1 MTVPD
6 QRHINQVREA
16 LWHRPGAGASVMIG
30 SGFSRNARSVR
41 PGSKPLPMLD
51 EIARDLS
58 AKLYPDDGADEKV
71 PQERILRLA
80 QAYEAEFGPTALHE
94 VMRRMVVDDDFMPGS
109 AHERLLR
116 LQWADVFTTNWDTL
130 LERASTTVR
139 DRAYTIVRTKD
150 DIPWRP
156 RPRIVKLHGSLPNP
170 RLVLT
175 EEDYR
180 TYPTVFSPFVNT
192 VQQAMM
198 ETIFVLIGFSG
209 NDPNFLHWSGWVRDN
224 LDEAAPKIYL
234 AGFLNLSRPERQMLQ
249 DRNVVA
255 IDLAR
260 HPKAPRWPEHLQHRY
275 ATEWILSTLECGQP
289 YKMSEWPSPRDE
301 AFCSEDNPLL
311 QPIVR
316 NVSAGPQTEP
326 LAPPQQV
333 APEARLATAKTTLDI
348 WKHNRKCYPGW
359 LVPPARVRNGRRAF
373 TEQWV
378 PFIVSEL
385 PGLAALERLAA
396 VREIIWRY
404 ELTLARIPDDLK
416 AAAEEV
422 LETIDCTER
431 TVEGNR
437 PTDVDWKVIRAA
449 WREVA
454 LALLTAARYRLDG
467 AAFDKQLKA
476 LESFL
481 GDDVEVSHR
490 VCHERCLWE
499 LWSLDHATLGE
510 RLDAWRTDEG
520 DRAWAMRKSALLRE
534 IGRKEEANGLIERAL
549 DEIRAIP
556 KDGRDLAGPSREGWA
571 LWSLVETF
579 ANTSDFQARWDNVQA
594 RWDELAAVKCDPSP
608 DVRYLSDELSVSRR
622 ETQVPAFDLGIR
634 LTETRVAST
643 SSPSAAAC
651 RGIRLTEV
659 AGLPPSIDVVTI
671 AGGLV
676 KRAAEALMLKDATIG
691 MRQMI
696 RVTTSDRDKAFMR
709 VLSRSRVASLTPA
722 TAKALARD
730 VQIAVQDAISRIQQ
744 AGPERNLYSVRRAR
758 VSMESL
764 SRLVL
769 RLDAPA
775 VLSVFDLAL
784 NLHKDQAVMSWFWL
798 LDNAMRNLLRRCW
811 ESLTEEHRMERVLD
825 VLEMPIVG
833 LDGFGSDRNQWP
845 DPGEILSE
853 DWSPPVRSEDNE
865 DRWAAVVATLI
876 RGLGSEGQARE
887 RTARRIADIAVWSRL
902 TKTETERVAEALWS
916 SVGDEGQGLPDGTPL
931 RDYAF
936 ILLPEPTVGMGR
948 ARFGRKWL
956 SGDVAKVRL
965 TPIYGGQAI
974 GGEVVHTDSTR
985 ADDILWQAGMSIAFV
1000 RRHGR
1005 TLDLTNGEKEYLL
1018 EVIEKWSQTRVSKS
1032 SAAIPEFFRGVV
1044 KRSIWDACRGLR
1056 WILTEI
1062 EVASDLTGKLYRQV
1076 PELIDGGIPAYSI
1089 LPGIANVGE
1098 DLREDISL
1106 LMSTGLASDDRK
1118 MGESAMW
1125 SLHCW
1130 MRFASDRALHF
1141 VAPPQHLIREIGVSV
1156 ATRRGTVLG
1165 QALYA
1170 AKWVF
1175 EDGSEDAREAIRDL
1189 VLKGLG
1195 YLAEELRY
1203 DRDDPFDGKLDV
1215 PLARW
1220 RSTQVARAMAGQGLG
1235 EHPVIRRWLELGM
1248 DDPLPEVRHVANR
1261 WREGDPMVEVAGNDE
1276 PREVADEGA
1285 AFTDSTGGRPGGAP

>member
-30 SGFSRNARSVR
+30 SGFSRNALRVR
-41 PGSKPLPMLD
+41 PSSKPLPMLD

-58 AKLYPDDGADEKV
+58 VKLYPDERADEKI
-71 PQERILRLA
+71 PQERVLRLA

-94 VMRRMVVDDDFMPGS
+94 VLRTMVADDDVVPGS

-116 LQWADVFTTNWDTL
+116 LQWADVFTANWDTL

-139 DRAYTIVRTKD
+139 DRAYTIVRTRD
-150 DIPWRP
+150 DIPRAS

-234 AGFLNLSRPERQMLQ
+234 AGFLNLSSPERQMLQ

-260 HPKAPRWPEHLQHRY
+260 HPKAPQWPEHLQHRY

-289 YKMSEWPSPRDE
+289 YKSSEWPSPRDG
-301 AFCSEDNPLL
+301 AFCSEENPLL

-316 NVSAGPQTEP
+316 NVSAEPRTEP
-326 LAPPQQV
+326 LEPPHQV
-333 APEARLATAKTTLDI
+333 AAEARLATAKTTLDI
-348 WKHNRKCYPGW
+348 WQHNRKCYPDW
-359 LVPPARVRNGRRAF
+359 LVPPARVRNERRVS
-373 TEQWV
+373 TERWG
-378 PFIVSEL
+378 PFIVQEL
-385 PGLAALERLAA
+385 PALAVLERLDAL
-396 VREIIWRY
+396 REIIWRY
-404 ELTLARIPDDLK
+404 ELTLATIPDDLK
-416 AAAEEV
+416 AAAEQV
-422 LETIDCTER
+422 LESVDCTER
-431 TVEGNR
+431 TVQGNR
-437 PTDVDWKVIRAA
+437 PDDVDWKVIRAA

-467 AAFDKQLKA
+467 AAFDKQLDA

-481 GDDVEVSHR
+481 GDDVEVAHR

-499 LWSLDHATLGE
+499 LWSLDHATLGG
-510 RLDAWRTDEG
+510 RLDTWRTDEG
-520 DRAWAMRKSALLRE
+520 DPAWAMRKSALLRE
-534 IGRKEEANGLIERAL
+534 IGRKEEANRLIKRAL

-556 KDGRDLAGPSREGWA
+556 GDDRDLAGLSREGWA

-579 ANTSDFQARWDNVQA
+579 ANIPDFQARWDNVQA
-594 RWDELAAVKCDPSP
+594 RWEELAAVKCDPSP
-608 DVRYLSDELSVSRR
+608 DVRYVSDELSVSRR
-622 ETQVPAFDLGIR
+622 ETRPPAFDLGVR
-634 LTETRVAST
+634 LTETRFGSP
-643 SSPSAAAC
+643 SSASAAAC

-659 AGLPPSIDVVTI
+659 AGLSPSIDVVTI

-676 KRAAEALMLKDATIG
+676 KRAAEAVVLVDSTIG
-691 MRQMI
+691 IRQLI
-696 RVTTSDRDKAFMR
+696 RVATDDRDKALMR
-709 VLSRSRVASLTPA
+709 VLSRPRVASLPPG
-722 TAKALARD
+722 TANSVARD
-730 VQIAVQDAISRIQQ
+730 VQIALENAVSRIRK
-744 AGPERNLYSVRRAR
+744 AGRRRNLHSPRRAS
-758 VSMESL
+758 VAMEAL

-769 RLDAPA
+769 RLEGPA
-775 VLSVFDLAL
+775 VLPVFDFAL
-784 NLHKDQAVMSWFWL
+784 DLSKDSEVVSWFL
-798 LDNAMRNLLRRCW
+798 YLHNAMRNLLRRCW
-811 ESLTEEHRMERVLD
+811 ESLDDERRAERVLD

-833 LDGFGSDRNQWP
+833 LDGFGTDRDRWP

-853 DWSPPVRSEDNE
+853 DLSPPVRSEDNE

-887 RTARRIADIAVWSRL
+887 RAARRIANIAVWGRL
-902 TKTETERVAEALWS
+902 KKAETGRVAEALWS
-916 SVGDEGQGLPDGTPL
+916 SVADEGQGLPDGTPL

-948 ARFGRKWL
+948 ARFGRRWL

-965 TPIYGGQAI
+965 TSIHGGQAI

-1005 TLDLTNGEKEYLL
+1005 TLDLTNEEKEYLIR
-1018 EVIEKWSQTRVSKS
+1018 VIEQWSQTRVPKS
-1032 SAAIPEFFRGVV
+1032 SATPEFFQSLA
-1044 KRSIWDACRGLR
+1044 KRSIWDAYRGLR

-1062 EVASDLTGKLYRQV
+1062 EVPSDLAGKLYSQV
-1076 PELIDGGIPAYSI
+1076 TELIDSGIPAYSI
-1089 LPGIANVGE
+1089 LPGIANVSE
-1098 DLREDISL
+1098 SLREDVAL

-1130 MRFASDRALHF
+1130 MRFASDDALDF
-1141 VAPPQHLIREIGVSV
+1141 IGPPQHLIREIGVSV
-1156 ATRRGTVLG
+1156 ATRRRTVLG

-1195 YLAEELRY
+1195 YLTEELRY
-1203 DRDDPFDGKLDV
+1203 DREDSFDGRLDV

-1235 EHPVIRRWLELGM
+1235 EHPVIRRWLQLGM

-1261 WREGDPMVEVAGNDE
+1261 WREGDAMVEMAGSDGR
-1276 PREVADEGA
+1276 REVADEGA

>member
-16 LWHRPGAGASVMIG
+16 LWQRPGAGASVMIG
-30 SGFSRNARSVR
+30 SGFSRNARRVR

-58 AKLYPDDGADEKV
+58 AKLYPDERSDEKI
-71 PQERILRLA
+71 PQERILKLA

-94 VMRRMVVDDDFMPGS
+94 ALKRMVADDDVMPGS
-109 AHERLLR
+109 VHERLLR
-116 LQWADVFTTNWDTL
+116 LPWADVFTTNWDTL
-130 LERASTTVR
+130 LERANKTVR
-139 DRAYTIVRTKD
+139 DRAYTIVRSKD
-150 DIPWRP
+150 DIPWGL

-180 TYPTVFSPFVNT
+180 TYPTAFSPFVNT

-209 NDPNFLHWSGWVRDN
+209 NDPNFLHWSGRVRDN
-224 LDEAAPKIYL
+224 LDEAALKIYL

-255 IDLAR
+255 IDLAQ
-260 HPKAPRWPEHLQHRY
+260 HPRADKWPEHLQHLY

-289 YKMSEWPSPRDE
+289 YDKSKWPLPR
-301 AFCSEDNPLL
+301 AGSFCSEDNPLL

-316 NVSAGPQTEP
+316 NVSAEPRAEP
-326 LAPPQQV
+326 LEPPHQV
-333 APEARLATAKTTLDI
+333 AAEARLATAKTTLVI
-348 WKHNRKCYPGW
+348 WQHNRKCYPGW
-359 LVPPARVRNGRRAF
+359 LVPPARVRNERRIS
-373 TEQWV
+373 TERWV
-378 PFIVSEL
+378 PFIVPEL
-385 PGLAALERLAA
+385 PGLAVLERLDA

-422 LETIDCTER
+422 LESVDCTER

-437 PTDVDWKVIRAA
+437 TDDVDWKVIRAA

-467 AAFDKQLKA
+467 AAFNKQLNA

-481 GDDVEVSHR
+481 GDDVEVAHR

-520 DRAWAMRKSALLRE
+520 DPAWAMRKSALLRE
-534 IGRKEEANGLIERAL
+534 IGRKEEANRLIERAL

-556 KDGRDLAGPSREGWA
+556 EDGRDLAGPSREGWA

-579 ANTSDFQARWDNVQA
+579 ANTSDLQARWDNVQA
-594 RWDELAAVKCDPSP
+594 RWDELAAVKCDPSS

-622 ETQVPAFDLGIR
+622 ETRPPAFDLGVR
-634 LTETRVAST
+634 LTETRLAST
-643 SSPSAAAC
+643 SSPSAAAA

-676 KRAAEALMLKDATIG
+676 KRAAEALMLEDATIG
-691 MRQMI
+691 IRQMI
-696 RVTTSDRDKAFMR
+696 RVTTSDSDKAFMR
-709 VLSRSRVASLTPA
+709 VLSRPRVASLTPA
-722 TAKALARD
+722 TANALARD
-730 VQIAVQDAISRIQQ
+730 VQIALEDAVSCIRATG
-744 AGPERNLYSVRRAR
+744 AGRRLHGTRRTSVA
-758 VSMESL
+758 MESL

-769 RLDAPA
+769 RLDAA
-775 VLSVFDLAL
+775 SVLSVFDVAL
-784 NLHKDQAVMSWFWL
+784 DLYKDAAVMPWFVLHK
-798 LDNAMRNLLRRCW
+798 AMRNLLRRCW
-811 ESLTEEHRMERVLD
+811 ESLDDEQRAERVLD

-833 LDGFGSDRNQWP
+833 LDGFASAGDQWP

-853 DWSPPVRSEDNE
+853 DLSLPVRTEDNE
-865 DRWAAVVATLI
+865 DRWEAVVATLI

-887 RTARRIADIAVWSRL
+887 RAARRIDNIAVWSRL
-902 TKTETERVAEALWS
+902 TKAETGRVAEALWS

-956 SGDVAKVRL
+956 SGDVAKVKL

-1000 RRHGR
+1000 RRHGK
-1005 TLDLTNGEKEYLL
+1005 TLDLTNEEKEYLIG
-1018 EVIEKWSQTRVSKS
+1018 VIEQWSQTRVPKS
-1032 SAAIPEFFRGVV
+1032 SAIPEFFQSLA
-1044 KRSIWDACRGLR
+1044 KQSIWDACRGLR

-1062 EVASDLTGKLYRQV
+1062 EVPSDLAGKLYRQV
-1076 PELIDGGIPAYSI
+1076 AELIDTGIPAYSI
-1089 LPGIANVGE
+1089 LPGIANASE
-1098 DLREDISL
+1098 NLREDVAL
-1106 LMSTGLASDDRK
+1106 LMSTGLASDKRK
-1118 MGESAMW
+1118 TGESAMW

-1130 MRFASDRALHF
+1130 MRFAADRALDF
-1141 VAPPQHLIREIGVSV
+1141 IAPQQHLIREIGVSV
-1156 ATRRGTVLG
+1156 ATRRRAVLG

-1175 EDGSEDAREAIRDL
+1175 EEGSEDARDSIRDL

-1195 YLAEELRY
+1195 YLTEELRY
-1203 DRDDPFDGKLDV
+1203 DREDPFDGRLDV

-1220 RSTQVARAMAGQGLG
+1220 RSTQVARVMAGQGLG
-1235 EHPVIRRWLELGM
+1235 EHPVIRRWLQLGM

-1261 WREGDPMVEVAGNDE
+1261 WREGDAMVEMAGSDGR
-1276 PREVADEGA
+1276 REVADEGA
-1285 AFTDSTGGRPGGAP
+1285 AVTDSTGGRPGGAP

>member
-30 SGFSRNARSVR
+30 SGFSRNARRVR
-41 PGSKPLPMLD
+41 PGSKQLPMLD
-51 EIARDLS
+51 EIASHLS
-58 AKLYPDDGADEKV
+58 AKLYPDEGADEKI

-80 QAYEAEFGPTALHE
+80 QEYEAEFSPIGLHE
-94 VMRRMVVDDDFMPGS
+94 ALRRMVADDDFMPGGF
-109 AHERLLR
+109 HERLLG
-116 LQWADVFTTNWDTL
+116 LPWADVFTTNWDRL
-130 LERASTTVR
+130 LERSKAVR
-139 DRAYTIVRTKD
+139 DRGYTIVQSKN
-150 DIPWRP
+150 DIPQGH

-170 RLVLT
+170 RLILT

-180 TYPTVFSPFVNT
+180 TYPAEFSPFVNT

-198 ETIFVLIGFSG
+198 ETTFVLIGFSG
-209 NDPNFLHWSGWVRDN
+209 NDPNFLHWLGWVRDN
-224 LDEAAPKIYL
+224 LVEAAPTIYL
-234 AGFLNLSRPERQMLQ
+234 AGFLELSRPQRQMLQ
-249 DRNVVA
+249 RYRNVVA

-260 HPKAPRWPEHLQHRY
+260 HPKAPQWPEHLQHHY

-289 YKMSEWPSPRDE
+289 YKTSEWPSPRDE
-301 AFCSEDNPLL
+301 AFCSEENPLL

-316 NVSAGPQTEP
+316 NVSAEPRAEP
-326 LAPPQQV
+326 LGPPHQV
-333 APEARLATAKTTLDI
+333 SAEARLATAKTTLDI
-348 WKHNRKCYPGW
+348 WKHNRKCYPDW
-359 LVPPARVRNGRRAF
+359 LVAPVRVRNERRVS
-373 TEQWV
+373 TELWA
-378 PFIVSEL
+378 PFIVPEL
-385 PGLAALERLAA
+385 AGLAVLERLDAI
-396 VREIIWRY
+396 REIIWRY
-404 ELTLARIPDDLK
+404 DLILARIPDDLK
-416 AAAEEV
+416 AAAEAV
-422 LETIDCTER
+422 LDSIDCTER

-437 PTDVDWKVIRAA
+437 PDDVDWKVIRAA

-454 LALLTAARYRLDG
+454 LALLTAARHRLDG
-467 AAFDKQLKA
+467 AAFDKQLNA

-481 GDDVEVSHR
+481 GDDVEVAHR

-499 LWSLDHATLGE
+499 LWSLDHATLEE
-510 RLDAWRTDEG
+510 RLDAWRTDEC
-520 DRAWAMRKSALLRE
+520 DPAWAMRKSALLRE
-534 IGRKEEANGLIERAL
+534 IGRKEEANQLIERTL
-549 DEIRAIP
+549 DEIRAITG
-556 KDGRDLAGPSREGWA
+556 DGRDLAGPSREGWA

-579 ANTSDFQARWDNVQA
+579 AIADDFQARWDNVQA
-594 RWDELAAVKCDPSP
+594 RWDELAALKCDASS
-608 DVRYLSDELSVSRR
+608 DVRYLRDELSVSRR
-622 ETQVPAFDLGIR
+622 ETQPPAFDLGGG
-634 LTETRVAST
+634 LTETRLASP
-643 SSPSAAAC
+643 SSPSAAAY

-671 AGGLV
+671 AGGMV
-676 KRAAEALMLKDATIG
+676 KWAAEALMIEDATTGI
-691 MRQMI
+691 RQMI

-709 VLSRSRVASLTPA
+709 VLARPRVASLTPA

-730 VQIAVQDAISRIQQ
+730 VQIALEDAISRIRQ
-744 AGPERNLYSVRRAR
+744 AGSERNLYDVRRAS

-811 ESLTEEHRMERVLD
+811 ESLDDERHAERVLD

-833 LDGFGSDRNQWP
+833 LDGFGTDRDQWP

-853 DWSPPVRSEDNE
+853 DLSPPVRSEDNE
-865 DRWAAVVATLI
+865 DRWAVVVATLI
-876 RGLGSEGQARE
+876 RGLGSEGQARK
-887 RTARRIADIAVWSRL
+887 RAARRIADIAVWGRL
-902 TKTETERVAEALWS
+902 KKVETGRVAEALWS
-916 SVGDEGQGLPDGTPL
+916 SVADEGQGLPDGTPL

-948 ARFGRKWL
+948 ARFGRRWL

-965 TPIYGGQAI
+965 TPIHGGQAI

-1005 TLDLTNGEKEYLL
+1005 TLDLTNAENEYLIR
-1018 EVIEKWSQTRVSKS
+1018 VIEQWSQTRVPKS
-1032 SAAIPEFFRGVV
+1032 SALPEFFQSLA
-1044 KRSIWDACRGLR
+1044 KRSIWDAYRGLR

-1062 EVASDLTGKLYRQV
+1062 EVSSDLAGKLYSQA
-1076 PELIDGGIPAYSI
+1076 EESIDSGIPAYSI
-1089 LPGIANVGE
+1089 LPGIANVSESLHE
-1098 DLREDISL
+1098 DVAL

-1130 MRFASDRALHF
+1130 MRFASDGALDF
-1141 VAPPQHLIREIGVSV
+1141 IAPPQQLIREVGVSV
-1156 ATRRGTVLG
+1156 VMRRRTVLG

-1175 EDGSEDAREAIRDL
+1175 EHGSEDAREAIRDL

-1195 YLAEELRY
+1195 YLTEELRY
-1203 DRDDPFDGKLDV
+1203 DREDPFDGRLDV

-1220 RSTQVARAMAGQGLG
+1220 RSIQVARAMAGQGLR
-1235 EHPVIRRWLELGM
+1235 EHPVIRRWLQLGM

-1261 WREGDPMVEVAGNDE
+1261 WREGDAMVGSDG
-1276 PREVADEGA
+1276 RHEVADEGA
-1285 AFTDSTGGRPGGAP
+1285 ADA

>member
-1 MTVPD
+1 
-6 QRHINQVREA
+6 
-16 LWHRPGAGASVMIG
+16 
-30 SGFSRNARSVR
+30 
-41 PGSKPLPMLD
+41 
-51 EIARDLS
+51 
-58 AKLYPDDGADEKV
+58 
-71 PQERILRLA
+71 
-80 QAYEAEFGPTALHE
+80 
-94 VMRRMVVDDDFMPGS
+94 MVADDDFMPGGV
-109 AHERLLR
+109 HERLLG
-116 LQWADVFTTNWDTL
+116 LPWADVFTTNWDRL
-130 LERASTTVR
+130 LERSKAVR
-139 DRAYTIVRTKD
+139 DRGYTIVQSKN
-150 DIPWRP
+150 DIPQGH

-170 RLVLT
+170 RLILT

-180 TYPTVFSPFVNT
+180 TYPAEFSPFVST

-224 LDEAAPKIYL
+224 LVEAAPTIYL
-234 AGFLNLSRPERQMLQ
+234 AGFLELSRPQRQMFQ
-249 DRNVVA
+249 KYRNVVA

-260 HPKAPRWPEHLQHRY
+260 HPRAREWPDGLRHEY

-289 YKMSEWPSPRDE
+289 YKPSEWPAPRGG
-301 AFCSEDNPLL
+301 AFCSEDNPPL

-316 NVSAGPQTEP
+316 NVSAEPRTEP
-326 LAPPQQV
+326 LGPPHQV
-333 APEARLATAKTTLDI
+333 AAEARLATAKTTLDI

-359 LVPPARVRNGRRAF
+359 LVPPARVCNERRVSMELWA
-373 TEQWV
+373 
-378 PFIVSEL
+378 PFIVPEL
-385 PGLAALERLAA
+385 PGLAVLERLDA

-422 LETIDCTER
+422 LESVDCTER

-437 PTDVDWKVIRAA
+437 PDDVDWKVIRAA

-467 AAFDKQLKA
+467 AAFDKQLNA

-481 GDDVEVSHR
+481 ADDVEVAHR

-510 RLDAWRTDEG
+510 RLDAWTTDEG
-520 DRAWAMRKSALLRE
+520 DPAWAMRKSALLRE
-534 IGRKEEANGLIERAL
+534 IGRKEEANRLIERTL

-556 KDGRDLAGPSREGWA
+556 GDGRDLAGPSREGWA

-579 ANTSDFQARWDNVQA
+579 ANTPDFQARWDNVQA

-608 DVRYLSDELSVSRR
+608 DVRYLRDELSVSRR
-622 ETQVPAFDLGIR
+622 ETQPPAFDLGGG
-634 LTETRVAST
+634 LTETRVASP
-643 SSPSAAAC
+643 SSPSAAAH

-676 KRAAEALMLKDATIG
+676 KQAAEAMMLEDATLGI
-691 MRQMI
+691 RQMI
-696 RVTTSDRDKAFMR
+696 RVGTSDSDRAFVR
-709 VLSRSRVASLTPA
+709 VLSRPRVASLTPA
-722 TAKALARD
+722 VANALAGD
-730 VQIAVQDAISRIQQ
+730 VQIALKNAVSCIRTTG
-744 AGPERNLYSVRRAR
+744 AGLRLHGTRRAS
-758 VSMESL
+758 VAIESL

-769 RLDAPA
+769 RLDASS

-784 NLHKDQAVMSWFWL
+784 DLYRDAAVMPWL
-798 LDNAMRNLLRRCW
+798 LLHRAMRNLLGRCW
-811 ESLTEEHRMERVLD
+811 ESLDDQQRAERVLD

-833 LDGFGSDRNQWP
+833 LDGFASAGDQWP

-853 DWSPPVRSEDNE
+853 DLSPPVRSEDNE
-865 DRWAAVVATLI
+865 DRWEAVVATLI

-887 RTARRIADIAVWSRL
+887 RAARRIADIAVWSRL

-916 SVGDEGQGLPDGTPL
+916 LVGDEGQGLPDGTPL

-948 ARFGRKWL
+948 ARFGHKWL

-965 TPIYGGQAI
+965 TPIHGGQTM

-1005 TLDLTNGEKEYLL
+1005 TLDLTNEEKEYLIG
-1018 EVIEKWSQTRVSKS
+1018 VIEQWSQTRVPKS
-1032 SAAIPEFFRGVV
+1032 SAIPEFFQSLA
-1044 KRSIWDACRGLR
+1044 KRSIWDAYRGLR

-1062 EVASDLTGKLYRQV
+1062 EVPSDLAGKLYSQV
-1076 PELIDGGIPAYSI
+1076 TELIDSGIPAYSI
-1089 LPGIANVGE
+1089 LPGIANVSE
-1098 DLREDISL
+1098 SLREDVAL

-1130 MRFASDRALHF
+1130 MRFASDGALDF
-1141 VAPPQHLIREIGVSV
+1141 IAPPQQLIREVGVSV
-1156 ATRRGTVLG
+1156 ATRRRTVLG

-1195 YLAEELRY
+1195 YLTEELRY
-1203 DRDDPFDGKLDV
+1203 DREDPFDGRLDV

-1235 EHPVIRRWLELGM
+1235 EHPVIRRWLQFGNGR
-1248 DDPLPEVRHVANR
+1248 PATGSTTC
-1261 WREGDPMVEVAGNDE
+1261 REQVAG
-1276 PREVADEGA
+1276 R
-1285 AFTDSTGGRPGGAP
+1285 

>member
-16 LWHRPGAGASVMIG
+16 LWHRPGAGASIMIG
-30 SGFSRNARSVR
+30 SGFSRNARRVR

-58 AKLYPDDGADEKV
+58 AKLYPDDGADEKI

-94 VMRRMVVDDDFMPGS
+94 TLRRMVADDEFMPDS
-109 AHERLLR
+109 VHERLLR
-116 LQWADVFTTNWDTL
+116 LPWADVFTTNWDTL
-130 LERASTTVR
+130 LERASKTVR
-139 DRAYTIVRTKD
+139 DRAYTIVRSKD
-150 DIPWRP
+150 DIPWGP
-156 RPRIVKLHGSLPNP
+156 RPRIIKLHGSLPDP

-224 LDEAAPKIYL
+224 LGEAAPKIYL
-234 AGFLNLSRPERQMLQ
+234 AGFLELSRPQRQMLQ

-255 IDLAR
+255 IDLAQ
-260 HPKAPRWPEHLQHRY
+260 HPKAPQWPEHLQHRY

-289 YKMSEWPSPRDE
+289 YKTSEWPSPRDE
-301 AFCSEDNPLL
+301 AFCSEENPLL

-316 NVSAGPQTEP
+316 NVSAEPRREALGPSSQMAADE
-326 LAPPQQV
+326 
-333 APEARLATAKTTLDI
+333 RLGATKTVLGT
-348 WKHNRKCYPGW
+348 WRHNRKCYPGW
-359 LVPPARVRNGRRAF
+359 LVPPARVRNERRVS
-373 TEQWV
+373 TERWV
-378 PFIVSEL
+378 PFIVPEL
-385 PGLAALERLAA
+385 PGLAALERLDA
-396 VREIIWRY
+396 VREIIWRH
-404 ELTLARIPDDLK
+404 ELTLTRVPNELE

-422 LETIDCTER
+422 LESIDCTAR
-431 TVEGNR
+431 IIEGNR
-437 PTDVDWKVIRAA
+437 ADDVDWKEVRAV

-467 AAFDKQLKA
+467 AAFKKQLNA

-481 GDDVEVSHR
+481 DDDGEVAHR
-490 VCHERCLWE
+490 VRHERCLWV

-520 DRAWAMRKSALLRE
+520 DPAWAIRKSALLRE

-556 KDGRDLAGPSREGWA
+556 EDGFDLAGPSREGWA

-579 ANTSDFQARWDNVQA
+579 SNLPDFQARWDNVQA

-608 DVRYLSDELSVSRR
+608 DVRYLSEELSVSRR
-622 ETQVPAFDLGIR
+622 ETRLPAFDLGGQ
-634 LTETRVAST
+634 LTETRLASR
-643 SSPSAAAC
+643 SSPSATAC

-659 AGLPPSIDVVTI
+659 AGLPPSIDVITI

-676 KRAAEALMLKDATIG
+676 KRAAEALMREDATIG
-691 MRQMI
+691 IRQMI
-696 RVTTSDRDKAFMR
+696 RVTTSDSDKAFMR
-709 VLSRSRVASLTPA
+709 VLSRPRVASLSHA
-722 TAKALARD
+722 TANALARD
-730 VQIAVQDAISRIQQ
+730 VQIALKDAVSCIRATG
-744 AGPERNLYSVRRAR
+744 AGRRLHATRRAS
-758 VSMESL
+758 VAMESL

-769 RLDAPA
+769 RLDASS
-775 VLSVFDLAL
+775 VLSVFDVAL
-784 NLHKDQAVMSWFWL
+784 DLYKDAAVMPWFLLHK
-798 LDNAMRNLLRRCW
+798 AMRNLLMRCW
-811 ESLTEEHRMERVLD
+811 ESLDDEQRTERVLD

-833 LDGFGSDRNQWP
+833 LDGFASAGDRWP
-845 DPGEILSE
+845 DPGEVLSE
-853 DWSPPVRSEDNE
+853 DLSPPVRSEDKE
-865 DRWAAVVATLI
+865 DRWEAVVATLI
-876 RGLGSEGQARE
+876 RGLRGDDQARE
-887 RTARRIADIAVWSRL
+887 RAAVRIANIAVWGCL
-902 TKTETERVAEALWS
+902 TQPETKRVAEALWS
-916 SVGDEGQGLPDGTPL
+916 TAGDEGHGLPHGTPL
-931 RDYAF
+931 RDYSF

-956 SGDVAKVRL
+956 SGNVAKVQVTSFL
-965 TPIYGGQAI
+965 GGQAI
-974 GGEVVHTDSTR
+974 GGDVVHTDATR
-985 ADDILWQAGMSIAFV
+985 ADDILWQAGMAIAFV
-1000 RRHGR
+1000 RRQGR
-1005 TLDLTNGEKEYLL
+1005 TLDLTDEEREYLIG
-1018 EVIEKWSQTRVSKS
+1018 VIERWSQTRVSNAS
-1032 SAAIPEFFRGVV
+1032 AIPKFFRGVL

-1062 EVASDLTGKLYRQV
+1062 ETTSDLAGKLYRQASD
-1076 PELIDGGIPAYSI
+1076 LIDSGIPAYSI

-1098 DLREDISL
+1098 SLREDVGL
-1106 LMSTGLASDDRK
+1106 LTSTGLASDDRK
-1118 MGESAMW
+1118 LGESAMW
-1125 SLHCW
+1125 ALHCW
-1130 MRFASDRALHF
+1130 MRFASDRALDF
-1141 VAPPQHLIREIGVSV
+1141 VAPPDHLIREIGVSI
-1156 ATRRGTVLG
+1156 ATRRGTVLA

-1175 EDGSEDAREAIRDL
+1175 EEGSEDARGAIRDL

-1195 YLAEELRY
+1195 YLTEELRY
-1203 DRDDPFDGKLDV
+1203 DREDPLDGKLDV

-1235 EHPVIRRWLELGM
+1235 EHPVIRRWLQLGM

-1261 WREGDPMVEVAGNDE
+1261 WREGDAMVEVAGSDVR
-1276 PREVADEGA
+1276 REVADEGA
-1285 AFTDSTGGRPGGAP
+1285 ADA

>member
-30 SGFSRNARSVR
+30 SGFSRNARRVR

-58 AKLYPDDGADEKV
+58 AKLYPDERAGEKI
-71 PQERILRLA
+71 PQERVLRLA
-80 QAYEAEFGPTALHE
+80 QAYEAEFGTTALHE
-94 VMRRMVVDDDFMPGS
+94 VLRRMVADDDFMPGS
-109 AHERLLR
+109 AHERLVR

-150 DIPWRP
+150 DIPWGS

-180 TYPTVFSPFVNT
+180 TYPTVSSPFVNT

-234 AGFLNLSRPERQMLQ
+234 AGFLNLSSPERQMLQ
-249 DRNVVA
+249 DRSVIA

-260 HPKAPRWPEHLQHRY
+260 HPRADKWPAHLQHLY

-289 YKMSEWPSPRDE
+289 YDASRWPSPRAE
-301 AFCSEDNPLL
+301 GFCSEDNPLL

-316 NVSAGPQTEP
+316 NVSAEPRTEP
-326 LAPPQQV
+326 LEPPHQL
-333 APEARLATAKTTLDI
+333 AAEARLATAKTTLDI
-348 WKHNRKCYPGW
+348 WRHNRKCYSGW
-359 LVPPARVRNGRRAF
+359 LVPPARVRNERRVS
-373 TEQWV
+373 TERWV
-378 PFIVSEL
+378 PFIVPEL
-385 PGLAALERLAA
+385 PGLAVLERLDA

-422 LETIDCTER
+422 LEFVDCTER

-437 PTDVDWKVIRAA
+437 PGDVDWKVIRAA

-454 LALLTAARYRLDG
+454 LTLLTEARYRLAG
-467 AAFDKQLKA
+467 AAFDKQLDA

-481 GDDVEVSHR
+481 GDDVEVAHR

-510 RLDAWRTDEG
+510 RLDAWTTDEG
-520 DRAWAMRKSALLRE
+520 DPAWAMRKSALLRE
-534 IGRKEEANGLIERAL
+534 IGRKEEANRLIERTL

-556 KDGRDLAGPSREGWA
+556 GDGHDLAGPSREGWA

-579 ANTSDFQARWDNVQA
+579 ANTPDFQARWDNVQA

-608 DVRYLSDELSVSRR
+608 DVRYLRDELSVSRR
-622 ETQVPAFDLGIR
+622 ETQPPAFDLGGG
-634 LTETRVAST
+634 LTETRLASP
-643 SSPSAAAC
+643 SSPSAAAY

-676 KRAAEALMLKDATIG
+676 KRAAEALVIVDATTGI
-691 MRQMI
+691 RQMI
-696 RVTTSDRDKAFMR
+696 RVTTSDRDKAFNR
-709 VLSRSRVASLTPA
+709 VLSRPRVASLTPA

-730 VQIAVQDAISRIQQ
+730 VQIALEDAISRIRQ
-744 AGPERNLYSVRRAR
+744 AGPERNLYSVRRAS

-798 LDNAMRNLLRRCW
+798 DNAMRNLLKRCW
-811 ESLTEEHRMERVLD
+811 ESLAEGHRMERVLD
-825 VLEMPIVG
+825 VLEMPLVG
-833 LDGFGSDRNQWP
+833 LDGFGSDCDQWP

-853 DWSPPVRSEDNE
+853 DWSPPVRSTDNE
-865 DRWAAVVATLI
+865 NRWDSVVATLV

-887 RTARRIADIAVWSRL
+887 RAARRIANIAVWNRL
-902 TKTETERVAEALWS
+902 TETEKERVAEALWS
-916 SVGDEGQGLPDGTPL
+916 SVGDEGPGLPDGTSL

-956 SGDVAKVRL
+956 LGDVAKVRL
-965 TPIYGGQAI
+965 TPFHGGQAI
-974 GGEVVHTDSTR
+974 GGEVVHTDSRR

-1005 TLDLTNGEKEYLL
+1005 TLDLTNEEKEYLVG
-1018 EVIEKWSQTRVSKS
+1018 VIEQSSQTRVPKS
-1032 SAAIPEFFRGVV
+1032 SAIPEFFQSLA

-1062 EVASDLTGKLYRQV
+1062 EVPSDLAGKLYRLV
-1076 PELIDGGIPAYSI
+1076 AELIDSGMPAYSI
-1089 LPGIANVGE
+1089 LPGIANVSE
-1098 DLREDISL
+1098 NLREDIGL

-1125 SLHCW
+1125 SLHNW
-1130 MRFASDRALHF
+1130 MRFAADRALDF
-1141 VAPPQHLIREIGVSV
+1141 VAPQKHLIREIGVSI
-1156 ATRRGTVLG
+1156 ATRRRTVLG

-1189 VLKGLG
+1189 VLRGLG
-1195 YLAEELRY
+1195 YLSEELRY
-1203 DRDDPFDGKLDV
+1203 DREDPFDGRLDV

-1220 RSTQVARAMAGQGLG
+1220 RSIQVARAMAGQGLG
-1235 EHPVIRRWLELGM
+1235 EHPVVRRWLQLGM

-1261 WREGDPMVEVAGNDE
+1261 WREGDAMVEMASSDGR
-1276 PREVADEGA
+1276 REVADEGA
-1285 AFTDSTGGRPGGAP
+1285 ADA